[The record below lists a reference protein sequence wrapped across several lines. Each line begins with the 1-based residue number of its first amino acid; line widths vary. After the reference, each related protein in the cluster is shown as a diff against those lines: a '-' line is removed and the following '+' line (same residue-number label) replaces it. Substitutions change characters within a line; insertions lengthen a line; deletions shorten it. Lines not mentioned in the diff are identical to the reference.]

1 MTEAPRASHNHIQ
14 STNISRVDKE
24 ILKILLQPDGN
35 VPTHALAEKLGVPL
49 STVRRRRKH
58 LESRYL
64 DVSYSLRL
72 QNLGFRRIDFFLY
85 TEGGNAAEI
94 GRELLKRS

>member
-1 MTEAPRASHNHIQ
+1 MRWRRSSAFPSPPFGGGG
-14 STNISRVDKE
+14 STW
-24 ILKILLQPDGN
+24 
-35 VPTHALAEKLGVPL
+35 
-49 STVRRRRKH
+49 
-58 LESRYL
+58 SRYL